1 MKIKLFFA
9 SVLALVSTFAMAV
22 VENIAGRSEQYMQ
35 RHGLQLGFVTLLK
48 SYAGYNSGAVVSLP
62 KSTEDAL
69 VAAGQATTSVGPVT
83 AGAVTTTM
91 SEGMVGISIGTSSV
105 VVTNASVNVGSRIFA
120 QISQASADGT
130 ALYVARVV
138 PSAGFFTIYM
148 NANAA
153 AVTQVNWC
161 LVSMGSLSAPT

>member
-9 SVLALVSTFAMAV
+9 SILALVSTFAMAV

-48 SYAGYNSGAVVSLP
+48 SYGGYASGAVVSLP

-69 VAAGQATTSVGPVT
+69 VAAGQATTSAGPVT
-83 AGAVTTTM
+83 AAAATTTM
-91 SEGMVGISIGTSSV
+91 TEGMAGIAAGTSSV
-105 VVTNASVNVGSRIFA
+105 VITNASVTVSSRIFA
-120 QISQASADGT
+120 QISQTTADGT

-138 PSAGFFTIYM
+138 PAAGSFTIYV
-148 NANAA
+148 NANAT

-161 LVSMGSLSAPT
+161 IVSPGQSAPA

>member
-48 SYAGYNSGAVVSLP
+48 SYGGYNSGAVVSLP

-69 VAAGQATTSVGPVT
+69 VAAGQATVSAGPVT
-83 AGAVTTTM
+83 AGAVSTFM

-105 VVTNASVNVGSRIFA
+105 VVTNPNVNVSSRIFA

-138 PSAGFFTIYM
+138 PAAGSFTIYV
-148 NANAA
+148 NANAT
-153 AVTQVNWC
+153 AVTQVNWAI
-161 LVSMGSLSAPT
+161 VSFAQSSPT